1 LQDKDLGR
9 SQVVVCKIPEIQGG
23 RTHTPNRCYG
33 RLYVQ
38 SRVVVCKIGQT
49 PVQVPPLLL
58 APVAQDRLGVRGA
71 ILFPIAGVVGAP
83 LPGAVAADL
92 AILGIADELLLA
104 ALPATLL
111 LAGGVRASGLLR
123 VKARRP
129 EQRVTKTTP
138 LMVHLFRV
146 GVGHLRG
153 KLVAQRNPQLEKN
166 RPRSP
171 KGYRGAHFTEI
182 GRSTA

>member
-23 RTHTPNRCYG
+23 RTHPPNRCYG

-58 APVAQDRLGVRGA
+58 GPVAQDRLGVGGA
-71 ILFPIAGVVGAP
+71 ILLPIAGVVGAP

-104 ALPATLL
+104 APPATLL
-111 LAGGVRASGLLR
+111 LAGGVRAGGLR
-123 VKARRP
+123 GMKSRCFERPVAKKA
-129 EQRVTKTTP
+129 TP
-138 LMVHLFRV
+138 LVHLFRV
-146 GVGHLRG
+146 RDV
-153 KLVAQRNPQLEKN
+153 PQLAHHLGKKAGNWKRIE
-166 RPRSP
+166 PRRY
-171 KGYRGAHFTEI
+171 GYTG
-182 GRSTA
+182 G